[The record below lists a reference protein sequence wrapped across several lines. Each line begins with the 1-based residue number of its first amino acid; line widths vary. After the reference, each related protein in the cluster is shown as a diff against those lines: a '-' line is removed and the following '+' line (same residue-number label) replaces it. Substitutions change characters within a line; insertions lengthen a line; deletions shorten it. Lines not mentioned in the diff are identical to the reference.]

1 MDAAAV
7 GNLAGDL
14 HPFSLQKIVW
24 SWYQRLNSRAT
35 CGSTTFGSLARTL
48 CFGFDGRSAPAVWTL
63 GVYQSRIMGQESRE
77 VKENRMN
84 AKKSAAKQVAR
95 ASVTKKT
102 SRALA
107 SPRNENEE
115 DLKKRTRNIIRKLKR
130 AYPGAKCS
138 LNHSNAFELLVATIL
153 SAQCTDE
160 RVNIVTADLFRKYR
174 KPEDYLKVSPRELE
188 KDIQSTGFFR
198 NKTKSIQ
205 GTSKMLTEFYGS
217 EVPQTMDELL
227 ELPGVARKTA
237 NVVLGNAFDI
247 AAGVVVDTH
256 VTRLSHRL
264 GLSEEKTAEKIEQ
277 DLVQIVPKKDWVIF
291 PHLFIY
297 HGRKICKARNPLC
310 EDCEVERLCP
320 SSFLKTGLPPGM

>member
-1 MDAAAV
+1 MTKKLGAKLGAQASPPAALAK
-7 GNLAGDL
+7 GNSKQSKRTSGAALAKSPAKQGG
-14 HPFSLQKIVW
+14 Q
-24 SWYQRLNSRAT
+24 AGT
-35 CGSTTFGSLARTL
+35 
-48 CFGFDGRSAPAVWTL
+48 PAVP
-63 GVYQSRIMGQESRE
+63 VRE
-77 VKENRMN
+77 
-84 AKKSAAKQVAR
+84 
-95 ASVTKKT
+95 
-102 SRALA
+102 
-107 SPRNENEE
+107 
-115 DLKKRTRNIIRKLKR
+115 IIRKLKR

-160 RVNIVTADLFRKYR
+160 RVNIVTADLFRKYH

-205 GTSKMLTEFYGS
+205 GTSKMLIEVYGG
-217 EVPQTMDELL
+217 EVPHTMDELL

-247 AAGVVVDTH
+247 KAGVVVDTH

-264 GLSEEKTAEKIEQ
+264 NLSQEKTAEKIEQ
-277 DLVQIVPKKDWVIF
+277 DLIPIVPKRDWVIF
-291 PHLFIY
+291 PHLIIY

-310 EDCEVERLCP
+310 AECVIEKECP
-320 SSFLKTGLPPGM
+320 SSFLKTGVPPGM